1 MSMTCHRYVHFLLD
15 HHVSYFQGMAR
26 QFSQALTGIQI
37 DAIYHTA
44 IVFNSVEY
52 FFGQGV
58 HRKIPGSTHH
68 GRPMSVVDLG
78 KTELP
83 IDVVEEYVDSLEQI
97 YTPESYDLFLHNC
110 NNFTQDLAMFLVGKS
125 IPDEITSLPE
135 TFLSTPIGQ
144 MLRTQ
149 LDQSMRTMTQAPDAM
164 SGRNAQKSRPPPPVP
179 SKPVPNGTASNPTI
193 NPLSQKATVP
203 NIINSQPPTSSP
215 GHVYNITTPSELDS
229 LLSTA
234 RDSCAVIFFT
244 SATCPPCKI
253 AYPTYDELA
262 SEAGDLSSARLIKI
276 DISASHSAQ
285 SVAQRY
291 QIRAT
296 PTFVTFLK
304 GQKQDEWSGANPAQL
319 RGNVRLLFQMARPP
333 QHRHAGLKLPNFQR
347 YIERPTLYS
356 RTPPFDKLLT
366 KIGDKFSSDSSVQAL
381 VSYIK
386 ARDAKGSQEAPL
398 PNLHDFSAHLSSTF
412 SSLPSDTH
420 FAVIDLV
427 RTAAVDSRVSS
438 FLTTEPSHKTLDT
451 LFPNFQT
458 ATNFTEVKYNVQ
470 SVTLQLACNLF
481 SSTVFQEQLF
491 RHGDQQP
498 ISKLQ
503 ETIETLAAQ
512 ALLSPHANSR
522 SMAAALVYNLSAY
535 THNERIHR
543 SSTASAAST
552 DESSASDE
560 ASNTVS
566 DDLTAALLESIISLP
581 ELSSQPTSPSSSNV
595 KETLH
600 ALLLALGMLLY
611 GAPAEDMLWDLCR
624 AMEVRET
631 LATMAKDP
639 QWKAEPL
646 LRELAEELL
655 GKGGF

>member
-1 MSMTCHRYVHFLLD
+1 
-15 HHVSYFQGMAR
+15 MAR

-52 FFGQGV
+52 FYGQGV
-58 HRKIPGSTHH
+58 HRKVPGTTHH

-83 IDVVEEYVDSLEQI
+83 VDVVEEYVESLEQI

-125 IPDEITSLPE
+125 IPEEITSLPE

-149 LDQSMRTMTQAPDAM
+149 LDQSMRTMTQAPDAV
-164 SGRNAQKSRPPPPVP
+164 SGRDAQRRRPSTTAASQPISNGTSSRPA
-179 SKPVPNGTASNPTI
+179 PNIFP
-193 NPLSQKATVP
+193 QKATIP
-203 NIINSQPPTSSP
+203 KIINCQPAPTSP
-215 GHVYNITTPSELDS
+215 GRVHNITSPSELDN
-229 LLSTA
+229 LLSIS

-262 SEAGDLSSARLIKI
+262 SEAGDLPTAHLIKI

-296 PTFVTFLK
+296 PTFITFLK

-319 RGNVRLLFQMARPP
+319 RGNVRLLLQMARPP
-333 QHRHAGLKLPNFQR
+333 QHPHASLKLPSFQR
-347 YIERPTLYS
+347 YIERPTIYA
-356 RTPPFDKLLT
+356 RTPPLDKLLA
-366 KIGDKFSSDSSVQAL
+366 KIGNAFSSDPSVQNLA
-381 VSYIK
+381 SYVK
-386 ARDAKGSQEAPL
+386 ARDAKGMQDAPI
-398 PNLHDFSAHLSSTF
+398 PNLHDFCAHLDSAF
-412 SSLPSDTH
+412 SSIPSDSH
-420 FAVIDLV
+420 FAVIDLA
-427 RTAAVDSRVSS
+427 RTAAADSRVSS
-438 FLTTEPSHKTLDT
+438 FLTTEPTHRTLST
-451 LFPNFQT
+451 LFPNFQKE
-458 ATNFTEVKYNVQ
+458 TNFSEAKYNVQ

-481 SSTVFQEQLF
+481 SSNVFQEQLL
-491 RHGDQQP
+491 HSSGEQP
-498 ISKLQ
+498 ISKLR

-535 THNERIHR
+535 AHNERIHR
-543 SSTASAAST
+543 SSTSKAQSPNGTASQEAASST
-552 DESSASDE
+552 P
-560 ASNTVS
+560 VS

-581 ELSSQPTSPSSSNV
+581 TLASQPTSPSSSNV
-595 KETLH
+595 NETLH

-611 GAPAEDMLWDLCR
+611 GAPGEDMLWDLCR

-631 LATMAKDP
+631 LAAMSKEP

-646 LRELAEELL
+646 LRELADELL